1 MDTPLKHVRY
11 LPQGDDAGRAE
22 LLKTGY
28 QFRGISKK
36 GNQVFVLADQSVGS
50 IEEEAVDAIE
60 TTFGLE
66 RDLQESLLANIAQ
79 LEKGLHV
86 ASKGKE
92 HSVPS
97 GRIDILASDAQ
108 GRNVVI
114 ELKAGTADRDAV
126 GQVLSYMGD
135 LQTAEPKISIRG
147 ILVAAD
153 FTGRAIAAARPV
165 PNLELR
171 KYAFKFSFHKAGS

>member
-1 MDTPLKHVRY
+1 MDIPLKHVRY
-11 LPQGDDAGRAE
+11 LQEGDKAGRAE
-22 LLKTGY
+22 LLKAGY
-28 QFRGISKK
+28 EFRGISKK
-36 GNQVFVLADQSVGS
+36 GSQVFVLTGQSAS

-79 LEKGLHV
+79 LEKGLNV
-86 ASKGKE
+86 VSKGKE

-97 GRIDILASDAQ
+97 GRIDILASDAE
-108 GRNVVI
+108 GRSVVI

-135 LQTAEPKISIRG
+135 LQTTEPKIPVRG
-147 ILVAAD
+147 MLVAAD